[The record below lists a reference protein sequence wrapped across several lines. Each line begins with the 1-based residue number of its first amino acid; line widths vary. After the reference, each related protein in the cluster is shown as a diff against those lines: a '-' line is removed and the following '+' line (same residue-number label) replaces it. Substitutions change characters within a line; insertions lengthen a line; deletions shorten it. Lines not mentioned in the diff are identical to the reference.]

1 MKVNIQQNRVIKR
14 NLNCNKRVVVLG
26 ASGQLGQCLKSIVQK
41 NNIQGFSFPDKK
53 TGNILNIESLK
64 KLFELE
70 KPAYIIN
77 CAAYTAV
84 DKAED
89 EFEIADKVN
98 SVGVSNI
105 ANLCDEFGCT
115 LIHIS
120 TDFVFAGNN
129 PIPLSENDI
138 AEPINVYGVTK
149 LNGERTLQ
157 ERLNNHFILRTSWL
171 YSEYGNNFLKTMLRL
186 GESNPE
192 LRIISDQYGTPTY
205 AMDLAGCILQLIDQ
219 ESKNYGIYHYSND
232 GSASWYDFAQAI
244 FCIKGD
250 DAVKVVPIRTHEYP
264 TKAVRPAFSVMDKS
278 KIKKALNIEIP
289 HWRDSL
295 VRCMNA
301 LALLNKQEVEIN

>member
-1 MKVNIQQNRVIKR
+1 MD
-14 NLNCNKRVVVLG
+14 CNKKVVVLG
-26 ASGQLGQCLKSIVQK
+26 ASGQLGQCLKTIVK
-41 NNIQGFSFPDKK
+41 ENSIQGFSFPDEE
-53 TGNILNIESLK
+53 TGNILNIESLRA
-64 KLFELE
+64 LFELE
-70 KPAYIIN
+70 KPTYIIN

-89 EFEIADKVN
+89 EFDLANRINAE
-98 SVGVSNI
+98 GVSNI
-105 ANLCDEFGCT
+105 AELCKEFEST

-120 TDFVFAGNN
+120 TDFVFAGNTAV
-129 PIPLSENDI
+129 PLIENDI

-149 LNGERTLQ
+149 LNGEKAVQ
-157 ERLNNHFILRTSWL
+157 EQLSNYFILRTSWL

-205 AMDLAGCILQLIDQ
+205 AMDLANCILQIIDQ
-219 ESKNYGIYHYSND
+219 ESRSYGTYHYSNE
-232 GSASWYDFAQAI
+232 GSGSWYDFSQAI
-244 FCIKGD
+244 FGIKGD
-250 DAVKVVPIRTHEYP
+250 GIVRVLPIRTHEYP

-278 KIKKALNIEIP
+278 KIKKELNIEIP

-295 VRCMNA
+295 INCMNA